1 MRTLTSLTP
10 TPAFEPSH
18 SPRVLC
24 ALAAGPSH
32 LRGGDHGRTTRP
44 SPRSTLSDN
53 KSGQARRGRRD
64 VAGTG
69 ARGRRAHAA
78 RGGCGEGGGGGGGG
92 AVAPVEVLGWVRG
105 GAGAS
110 AGSGRVGLSAGGGSL
125 RPSWA
130 ARDAR
135 AARGGRRPKS
145 AGFANLRVWWCRDAA
160 SACALEQAN
169 TWVCCLYIG
178 HPLL

>member
-1 MRTLTSLTP
+1 MRTRTSLTP
-10 TPAFEPSH
+10 TPAFEHSH

-44 SPRSTLSDN
+44 SPRSTLSDDN

-69 ARGRRAHAA
+69 ARGRRAHGG
-78 RGGCGEGGGGGGGG
+78 RGGCGAGGGGGGGG
-92 AVAPVEVLGWVRG
+92 AGAPAEVLGWARG

-110 AGSGRVGLSAGGGSL
+110 AGSGRVCRTAGAGSS

-130 ARDAR
+130 ARHAR
-135 AARGGRRPKS
+135 AARGGRQPES
-145 AGFANLRVWWCRDAA
+145 PDFANLRVWQCRDAA
-160 SACALEQAN
+160 SACALGQALIHGCVVY
-169 TWVCCLYIG
+169 T
-178 HPLL
+178 